1 MRAKGLRSAVRQI
14 LIYRHMATKNKEF
27 AIIQTGGKQYMV
39 TEGLTLKIEKIKG
52 PLGKDGYAAFNVGDK
67 VVFNDV
73 LLVDNGS
80 DTTIGMPF
88 IAGAKVTAEI
98 IKIARAPKVT
108 VIKYKAKSNYFKKRG
123 HRQPFFE
130 VKILKLA

>member
-1 MRAKGLRSAVRQI
+1 MMKLNQRLLAAGLFVLSPAF
-14 LIYRHMATKNKEF
+14 IYM
-27 AIIQTGGKQYMV
+27 
-39 TEGLTLKIEKIKG
+39 
-52 PLGKDGYAAFNVGDK
+52 FNVGDK

-130 VKILKLA
+130 VKITKLA